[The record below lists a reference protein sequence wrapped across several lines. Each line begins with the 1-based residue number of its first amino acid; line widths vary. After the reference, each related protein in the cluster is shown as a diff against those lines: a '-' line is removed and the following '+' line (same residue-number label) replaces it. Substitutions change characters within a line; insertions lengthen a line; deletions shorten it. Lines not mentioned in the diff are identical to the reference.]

1 MVEEVTAIET
11 TTRARAFLILSAF
24 LIAFGAL
31 YRYEMIAS
39 GIALLVF
46 LATVRGYLLLA
57 VVALNKCSAYISS
70 ARGVEGEKIYVDVVI
85 RNPTRIPIAFAEI
98 SIRYSSF
105 LKLAEGVRAALI
117 LIPPRGYARI
127 RLGFQARIG
136 THEIGPID
144 VVLRDFF
151 ALYRYRSSFKAVG
164 FVKAIPRVSETEV
177 RRLLV
182 FTRSTGLTRSR
193 RSGFGTEFYS
203 VREYREGDDVRRI
216 LWKYYAYK
224 RRFVVK
230 ELELETMNR
239 VLFIVDGTNKM
250 VSGPYGY
257 TPFEYSSRIVASI
270 ARYLSYR
277 GDYMG
282 LVIAGDNRIYST
294 AKLERGRKGYREILE
309 TVASYR
315 FEEASTSKEDLDS
328 VDRSI
333 MLREALA
340 KALQMLPREKSLV
353 FIFTS
358 YGGVN
363 HLDTLSRMAQKLSL
377 LGNEVFIVMPI
388 TTTFEI
394 KGLPQW
400 GYAIYRLKTFERT
413 RMELEF
419 VKKLRGRG
427 VKVIATGA
435 EHIPQYI
442 VSLIETVYQ
451 YH

>member
-1 MVEEVTAIET
+1 MIEEVTALET
-11 TTRARAFLILSAF
+11 TTRARAFLVLSAL

-46 LATVRGYLLLA
+46 LAGVRGYLLLA

-70 ARGVEGEKIYVDVVI
+70 TRGVEGEKIYIDVVI
-85 RNPTRIPIAFAEI
+85 KNPTRIPIAFAEV

-105 LKLAEGVRAALI
+105 LKLVEGVRAALI
-117 LIPPRGYARI
+117 LVPPKGYTRI

-144 VVLRDFF
+144 IVLRDFF
-151 ALYRYRSSFKAVG
+151 AFYRYRGSFSSVG
-164 FVKAIPRVSETEV
+164 FVKVIPRVSEAEV

-216 LWKYYAYK
+216 LWKYFAYK

-257 TPFEYSSRIVASI
+257 TPFEYSTRIVASI

-282 LVIAGDNRIYST
+282 LIIAGDSRTYST
-294 AKLERGRKGYREILE
+294 TKLERGRKGYREVLE
-309 TVASYR
+309 TIASYR
-315 FEEASTSKEDLDS
+315 FEELSISKDDLDS
-328 VDRSI
+328 SDRSI

-340 KALQMLPREKSLV
+340 KALRMLPREKSLV

-358 YGGVN
+358 YGGEN
-363 HLDTLSRMAQKLSL
+363 HLNTLSRMVQSLSS
-377 LGNEVFIVMPI
+377 LGNEVFIVIPI

-400 GYAIYRLKTFERT
+400 GYAIYRLKVFERT
-413 RMELEF
+413 RIELEF

-442 VSLIETVYQ
+442 VSMIESVYQ